1 MQTFYLKREYGGA
14 VETLSD
20 FQAVDYL
27 AAVKLAGTFKTMW
40 NIPESEINHYWI
52 ADKRHE

>member
-52 ADKRHE
+52 TDKRHE

>member
-20 FQAVDYL
+20 FQASDYL
-27 AAVKLAGTFKTMW
+27 TAVRLAGTFKEMW
-40 NIPESEINHYWI
+40 DIPQSEIDHYWI
-52 ADKRHE
+52 TEER